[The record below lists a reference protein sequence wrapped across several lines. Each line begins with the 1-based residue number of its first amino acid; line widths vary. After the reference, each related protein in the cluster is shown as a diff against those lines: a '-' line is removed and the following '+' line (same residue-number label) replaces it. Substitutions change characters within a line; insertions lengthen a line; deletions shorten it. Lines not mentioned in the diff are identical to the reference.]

1 MIKYSL
7 QNECLENIE
16 AFSDEQMNREMA
28 VIESVLEIYD
38 KTILMMELSNSD
50 VDIPDCSMFM
60 ESTFFQEL
68 NETPTENA
76 QSANGGEGGEV
87 GQPAPA
93 PQGDQQNNGQTGNV
107 GQNANNNNNGQ
118 KTPPTDAERDKY
130 NSEHQFRQ
138 MNKKGNT
145 ENMFISI
152 IAFIPRLLGFIIQS
166 IVKFF
171 KKIFN
176 KESSENIK
184 NAGTNAANASKETLE
199 KAANASQPESG
210 GDDQSQNIN
219 LGTFDPKTK
228 RWNMFDGQ
236 AMSNILQE
244 IATVLGNININEY
257 KTLQQQHANLKTASD
272 KLKGF
277 NQIQWYDAE
286 PFEKN
291 MTKLGEQL
299 DLIKNEAEKQRKNI
313 DANKQ
318 NISLQA
324 SAENGNSSKV
334 GLATANDLK
343 NLKDLCYGLREL
355 CKSVSD
361 KLNTSLQAFMNC
373 DKSAKI
379 INEESSVKT
388 DDSQE
393 QQQPQAQP
401 QQNQG
406 QPQPPQPP
414 VNNNGGGENNGG
426 QNQNNQSNAG

>member
-16 AFSDEQMNREMA
+16 AFSDEQMSREMA

-60 ESTFFQEL
+60 ESTFFQE
-68 NETPTENA
+68 
-76 QSANGGEGGEV
+76 EGDND
-87 GQPAPA
+87 QPVE
-93 PQGDQQNNGQTGNV
+93 NGQTTNDGNSAPPAE
-107 GQNANNNNNGQ
+107 GQPQPNTQGNDNQ
-118 KTPPTDAERDKY
+118 KTPPTEAERKKY

-145 ENMFISI
+145 EDMFISI

-176 KESSENIK
+176 EESSENIK
-184 NAGTNAANASKETLE
+184 NAGKNAANASNETLE
-199 KAANASQPESG
+199 KAAKASQPESG
-210 GDDQSQNIN
+210 GDDQSQAIN
-219 LGTFDPKTK
+219 LGSFDPKTK

-236 AMSNILQE
+236 AMSNILKE

-257 KTLQQQHANLKTASD
+257 KTLQQQHTNLKTASD

-286 PFEKN
+286 PFESN
-291 MTKLGEQL
+291 MAMLGEQL
-299 DLIKNEAEKQRKNI
+299 DIIKNEAEKQSNNI
-313 DANKQ
+313 DANKL
-318 NISLQA
+318 NISNQA
-324 SAENGNSSKV
+324 AADKEVGQTAEN
-334 GLATANDLK
+334 LK
-343 NLKDLCYGLREL
+343 NLKILCDGLKEL

-361 KLNTSLQAFMNC
+361 KLNTALQAFMNC
-373 DKSAKI
+373 DKSARI
-379 INEESSVKT
+379 INEGSSVKT
-388 DDSQE
+388 DGSQE
-393 QQQPQAQP
+393 LKPQTQTP
-401 QQNQG
+401 DNTPK
-406 QPQPPQPP
+406 PQPPQPP
-414 VNNNGGGENNGG
+414 VNNNGGGENDGG
-426 QNQNNQSNAG
+426 EG